1 MLKDRLIKI
10 LSKNFTPI
18 HIAVLLSIASASSV
32 FGTPRE
38 TVVYPTGNFPQDV
51 QNVQAAVDA
60 GGRVRLKAVDI
71 NGQPTAFNFGTPQ
84 NLPGRRVLIRNNV
97 TIYGERN
104 GQNMTTIRGGNVPL
118 RTILAVTT
126 SISDIYF
133 NGPRGSAIRIS
144 FSTGVTITGNRIS
157 GVVGALNGL
166 GFTFGDGIDVFGYQ
180 DRQHRITG
188 KVSITSNIIENLHA
202 DFANGIQVDGVAG
215 ESEILDN
222 IIRDVETAG
231 ITVIRSG
238 SSTTIERNIIIPG
251 AGNGTALFSYG
262 VGIDFSGANYS
273 VRHNSIRCDNPLGEG
288 IYVIGGGFAD
298 ATSGAVIESNTVSM
312 NGSDYDGV
320 ALYGLVDHTLVTG
333 NTISGDAAFAIVDAE
348 GPEPTDISNFNTFR
362 GNNLSHFT
370 SSIADVFFSSNTAN
384 NKYLG
389 ECRSALDLGVNN
401 QLTCGGE
408 HQMFTL
414 SRKSIRPFSK
424 IHPQILNSAL
434 TVPLDDDTE

>member
-1 MLKDRLIKI
+1 MTR
-10 LSKNFTPI
+10 SKNFTLI
-18 HIAVLLSIASASSV
+18 HIAFLLSIASASSV
-32 FGTPRE
+32 FGTASE
-38 TVVYPTGNFPQDV
+38 IVVYPTGNFPQDV
-51 QNVQAAVDA
+51 QNVQAAVNV

-84 NLPGRRVLIRNNV
+84 NLAGRRVLIQNDV
-97 TIYGERN
+97 TIFGERN
-104 GQNMTTIRGGNVPL
+104 GQSVTTIRGGNTPL
-118 RTILAVTT
+118 RSVLPVTS

-133 NGPRGSAIRIS
+133 SGPRGSAIQIS
-144 FSTGVTITGNRIS
+144 RSTGVTISRNRIS
-157 GVVGALNGL
+157 GVVGALNRYGY
-166 GFTFGDGIDVFGYQ
+166 TFGDGIDVFGYQ

-202 DFANGIQVDGVAG
+202 DFSNGIQIDGVAG

-222 IIRDVETAG
+222 TIRDVESAG

-238 SSTTIERNIIIPG
+238 SSTTIERNVIVPG
-251 AGNGTALFSYG
+251 AGNGIALFSYG
-262 VGIDFSGANYS
+262 LGIDFSGANYS
-273 VRHNSIRCDNPLGEG
+273 VRHNIITCENPLGEG

-298 ATSGAVIESNTVSM
+298 RTSGAVIESNKVSM
-312 NGSDYDGV
+312 NGSDYDGM

-333 NTISGDAAFAIVDAE
+333 NTISGDAAFAFVDAE
-348 GPEPTDISNFNTFR
+348 GPDLTDISDFNTFR

-389 ECRSALDLGVNN
+389 ECRSVLDLGLNN

-408 HQMFTL
+408 HQIFTS
-414 SRKSIRPFSK
+414 SRKSIGTVNK
-424 IHPQILNSAL
+424 IRPQIPNSAL
-434 TVPLDDDTE
+434 TIPIDDDTE